1 MKAFMTIG
9 TLSFLQ
15 QLTKKHPST
24 NIYLMNHTEENS
36 SLAYYEGIG
45 KNIFT
50 AGKTYDIL
58 LTTKELR
65 ESGFVIMHN
74 IPITKENQPIFEE
87 RMEKALNTIE
97 KIPGFYAGRLL
108 KHIKKH
114 HYVVLTQWASLH
126 DFDRWKTSD
135 TFIALSTKHM
145 QPAYF
150 ASRAF
155 TTSYIM
161 YDENE

>member
-50 AGKTYDIL
+50 VGKTYDIL
-58 LTTKELR
+58 LTTKEHR

-74 IPITKENQPIFEE
+74 IPNPKEHHPIFHQS
-87 RMEKALNTIE
+87 MENPRNTIDI
-97 KIPGFYAGRLL
+97 IPGL
-108 KHIKKH
+108 
-114 HYVVLTQWASLH
+114 
-126 DFDRWKTSD
+126 
-135 TFIALSTKHM
+135 
-145 QPAYF
+145 
-150 ASRAF
+150 
-155 TTSYIM
+155 
-161 YDENE
+161 